1 MILWNKD
8 LKSIDNGIIEVFLK
22 VRFCTEL
29 NILKSMNIEFLYI
42 LMQFFEIKIWYEP
55 LNLQI
60 KLYYGKNV
68 NQNSSMKIFTI
79 SYSCPIEL
87 KTFLCRND
95 MFKILQFGLFAP
107 NI

>member
-1 MILWNKD
+1 M
-8 LKSIDNGIIEVFLK
+8 KSIDNGIIEVFLK

-87 KTFLCRND
+87 KTFF
-95 MFKILQFGLFAP
+95 MPQWHV
-107 NI
+107 